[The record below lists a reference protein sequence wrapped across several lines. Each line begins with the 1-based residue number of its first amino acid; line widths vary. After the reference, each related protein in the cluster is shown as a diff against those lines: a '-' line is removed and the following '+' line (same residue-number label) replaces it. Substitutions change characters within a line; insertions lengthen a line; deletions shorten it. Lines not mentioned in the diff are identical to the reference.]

1 MQAKTLIAS
10 LCLALFS
17 VAGHASGA
25 TQFATE
31 VSTLSRAEVQAEL
44 ARANAAG
51 ELAQRDESYGT
62 VNVANLRANGSTLS
76 RAAVVAE
83 LQRARAD
90 GSLDNTSDTYG
101 SFRATDVAST
111 LTRAEVRAQVRNG
124 GLSRGNYTNYAGG

>member
-1 MQAKTLIAS
+1 MDAKTLIAS
-10 LCLALFS
+10 VSLALFS
-17 VAGHASGA
+17 LAGHASDA

-31 VSTLSRAEVQAEL
+31 ASTLSRAEVQAEL

-51 ELAQRDESYGT
+51 ELARPGETYGT
-62 VNVANLRANGSTLS
+62 VTVADLRANGARLS

-90 GSLDNTSDTYG
+90 GSLDHTGDTYG
-101 SFRATDVAST
+101 TFRATELAST